1 MTIDINIQSI
11 VYHELQKAIKEYNAE
26 AGSVIVVEPRT
37 GEILALVNSPS
48 FDPSDRKNLTDM
60 SRLRNR
66 ATVDVFEPGS
76 VLKPIAMSAILDED
90 HNKSFLSID
99 TSPGWIEYEGF
110 KTSDFRNYGLLTL
123 SEIISFPVMLE
134 WLSSVKIKILIASL
148 ATMRNLS

>member
-1 MTIDINIQSI
+1 
-11 VYHELQKAIKEYNAE
+11 
-26 AGSVIVVEPRT
+26 
-37 GEILALVNSPS
+37 
-48 FDPSDRKNLTDM
+48 M

-123 SEIISFPVMLE
+123 SELFPFPAMLE
-134 WLSSVKIKILIASL
+134 WLSFVKIKILIAS
-148 ATMRNLS
+148 